1 MRFES
6 LAVGHAAEMTREV
19 TLAAIDGFAAVTGD
33 TNPVHLDEAAAA
45 RTRFGGR
52 IAHGM
57 LSAGFISA
65 VLGTQLP
72 GPGVIYMSQSLR
84 FVRPVR
90 PGDVV
95 TTRVEVVELIPAKRR
110 VRLATTCRNQ
120 RDEPVLEGEALCWL
134 PDEEGS

>member
-1 MRFES
+1 MRYD
-6 LAVGHAAEMTREV
+6 EMVLGSTASRVHTV
-19 TLAAIDGFAAVTGD
+19 TLDDIDRFAAVTGD
-33 TNPVHLDEAAAA
+33 TNPVHLDEAHAA

-84 FVRPVR
+84 FVRPVK
-90 PGDVV
+90 PGDAITTTV
-95 TTRVEVVELIPAKRR
+95 TVVEVIAPKRR
-110 VRLATTCRNQ
+110 LRLSTTCKNQ
-120 RDEPVLEGEALCWL
+120 NGEIVLDGEALVWI
-134 PDEEGS
+134 PDDAS